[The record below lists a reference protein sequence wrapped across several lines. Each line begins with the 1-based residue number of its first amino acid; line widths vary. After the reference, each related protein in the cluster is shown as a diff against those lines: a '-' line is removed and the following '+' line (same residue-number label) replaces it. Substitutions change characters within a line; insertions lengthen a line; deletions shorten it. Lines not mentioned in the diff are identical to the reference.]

1 MAPCSTKCAS
11 QSGSRLLRDIHSVDV
26 RQITTAKEL
35 FGRPHVDFASQADVL
50 SLQSLAKRTTHHEGV
65 RVWH

>member
-11 QSGSRLLRDIHSVDV
+11 QSGSRLRDIQSVDV

-35 FGRPHVDFASQADVL
+35 AQLEGWASAI
-50 SLQSLAKRTTHHEGV
+50 LQTARRL
-65 RVWH
+65 RVAGGTC